1 MIEFI
6 AGVVR
11 AAIETFTFPEPI
23 LELGSYLVE
32 GQEHLAD
39 LRRYFPE
46 KQFTGVDRRAGP
58 GVDALED
65 VENLSWGDATAGT
78 VIALNLFEHV
88 EHFWRGFDEMQRI
101 LRADGLLFISC
112 PFDLHIH
119 DYPKDYWRF
128 TPEAFRSLLT
138 RVPARI
144 LGYHGPRNRPL
155 NVWAIATGLA
165 YPAITPEQHAM
176 FRRRIRLYA
185 QQPLPWETRIR
196 YRAGRLICGSGPFAR
211 YLEAETF
218 DTQMIETRS

>member
-32 GQEHLAD
+32 GQEQLAD

-46 KQFTGVDRRAGP
+46 KHFTGVDRRAGP

-128 TPEAFRSLLT
+128 TPDPRASWATMGHGIDPSMFGRSPPASLT
-138 RVPARI
+138 RRSRRSSMPCFAGASDCMLNSRCRGKPGSATEPAVLFVVAAHLPVIWKQR
-144 LGYHGPRNRPL
+144 HSTPR
-155 NVWAIATGLA
+155 
-165 YPAITPEQHAM
+165 
-176 FRRRIRLYA
+176 
-185 QQPLPWETRIR
+185 
-196 YRAGRLICGSGPFAR
+196 
-211 YLEAETF
+211 
-218 DTQMIETRS
+218 